1 MVARSVGGVGST
13 GAWAISLHKDEVI
26 AELAARYRPA
36 IAADQA
42 DPQAG
47 ERWERWLRAP
57 LPDAATR
64 WRLWETDPRGEAYQ
78 SVVEFDLLTAAGR
91 QWKTRATATART
103 TMTPTSAWQSE
114 CGARQPDPQA
124 MYFACQSQGP
134 AAGVILSRQRRPAR
148 CGLPGWRGSFS

>member
-91 QWKTRATATART
+91 HVEDACYGDSKDDDDPDFRVAERVWGATT
-103 TMTPTSAWQSE
+103 
-114 CGARQPDPQA
+114 
-124 MYFACQSQGP
+124 GP
-134 AAGVILSRQRRPAR
+134 AGDVLR
-148 CGLPGWRGSFS
+148 LPE